1 MRFVEVDGARVSVIG
16 LGCWQFGSSD
26 WGYGDEYA
34 RHEAGAI
41 VERALDLG
49 INLVDTAEVY
59 AYGKSE
65 RIVGQAIRGRR
76 DDVFLATKLFP
87 LMPLAPVVRQRA
99 HASARRLGVDVIDLY
114 QVHWP
119 NPVVP
124 NGPTMDGMR
133 RVLDEGLVRHAGVS
147 NFSLARWEDAERRLG
162 RPVISNQ
169 VQYSLVQRKPE
180 RDLLP
185 YAQRA
190 GRLVIAY
197 SPLAE
202 GLLSGRYDGTNLP
215 RGWVRRGNVLFL
227 PENIARAG
235 DLLDALR
242 DVAKRHDATPA
253 QVALAW
259 VIRRPNVVAIPGAS
273 SVAQL
278 ESNVA
283 AADLELSDDDD
294 ARLTGAADRFEPR
307 KGPSTFPALARSIVG
322 R

>member
-26 WGYGDEYA
+26 WGYGDDYA
-34 RHEAGAI
+34 RHEAGVI
-41 VERALDLG
+41 TERALDLG
-49 INLVDTAEVY
+49 INLVDTAEAY
-59 AYGKSE
+59 GYGKSE
-65 RIVGQAIRGRR
+65 RILGAAIRGRR

-87 LMPLAPVVRQRA
+87 LVPLAPVVRQRA

-119 NPVVP
+119 NPFVL

-147 NFSLARWEDAERRLG
+147 NFSLARWEDAEQRLG

-169 VQYSLVQRKPE
+169 VQYSLVRRKPE
-180 RDLLP
+180 RELLP
-185 YAQRA
+185 YAARA
-190 GRLVIAY
+190 GRLIIAY
-197 SPLAE
+197 SPLAQ
-202 GLLSGRYDGTNLP
+202 GLLSGRYDGTKSP

-227 PENIARAG
+227 PENIAHAG

-242 DVAKRHDATPA
+242 QVATRHDATPA

-259 VIRRPNVVAIPGAS
+259 VIRTPNVVAIPGAS

-278 ESNVA
+278 ESNAA

-294 ARLTGAADRFEPR
+294 ARLTDAAEHFEPR
-307 KGPSTFPALARSIVG
+307 QGPSTFPALARSMIG